1 MKMKRFSILLMAIC
15 LVVALCSCGQSGGGS
30 SAPAPTPGSS
40 AAPAPS
46 QSDAKPIEIK
56 LTTTDPSTAVTVTEL
71 HNTAKRISERTNGM
85 VDIQVYPDGQ
95 MLVYQE
101 GVEALMSNANLIMNA
116 SASYFSDYVP
126 VMGTVLSPYLFDS
139 REIAAEFFVS
149 DYWDSIVEEC
159 KAKGFY
165 PICNNGLIG
174 YRSVIASTPVNTLA
188 DMQKL
193 DLRIPASDVM
203 IQLFN
208 ALGVNYQTLAFADTF
223 SACQTGMID
232 GLEGVPLTITSNSLW
247 DCLKPCVYSKTNH
260 TLDVYGMFVGYD
272 FWMSI
277 PEEYRTV
284 IEEELTQWGI
294 DATAACVHEEET
306 TIAGTLAE
314 HDVQVVEIAD
324 LSEFKAAAEKVITN
338 QPRGQEVLEQVNS
351 IAAKLG

>member
-1 MKMKRFSILLMAIC
+1 MKLKRLSIVLMTIC
-15 LVVALCSCGQSGGGS
+15 LVAALCSCGQSDAPAPAPSGS
-30 SAPAPTPGSS
+30 SAPAQP
-40 AAPAPS
+40 
-46 QSDAKPIEIK
+46 DAKPIEIK

-71 HNTAKRISERTNGM
+71 YNTAKRISERTGGM

-126 VMGTVLSPYLFDS
+126 VMGTVLSPYLYDS

-149 DYWDSIVEEC
+149 EYWGGIVEEC

-188 DMQKL
+188 EMQKL
-193 DLRIPASDVM
+193 DLRIPSSDVM
-203 IQLFN
+203 IQLFT

-277 PEEYRTV
+277 PEEYRAV

-294 DATAACVHEEET
+294 DATAACVREEET
-306 TIAGTLAE
+306 TIAGTLEE
-314 HDVQVVEIAD
+314 HGVQVVEIAD

-338 QPRGQEVLEQVNS
+338 QPRGQEVLDQVAA
-351 IAAKLG
+351 IAAKQG